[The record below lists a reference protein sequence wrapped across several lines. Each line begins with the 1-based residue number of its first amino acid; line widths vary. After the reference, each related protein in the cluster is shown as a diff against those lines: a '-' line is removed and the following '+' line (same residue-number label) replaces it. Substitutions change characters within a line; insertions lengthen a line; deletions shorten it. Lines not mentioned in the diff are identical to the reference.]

1 LGDQIEKNEIGRAG
15 STYGERRGSYRILV
29 GRPVG
34 RRPLGRPR
42 HRWGIISK
50 WIIFILWIFKKWVGE
65 A

>member
-1 LGDQIEKNEIGRAG
+1 LGDQKEKNEIGRAG

-34 RRPLGRPR
+34 RRPLVRSR

-50 WIIFILWIFKKWVGE
+50 WIFKK
-65 A
+65 